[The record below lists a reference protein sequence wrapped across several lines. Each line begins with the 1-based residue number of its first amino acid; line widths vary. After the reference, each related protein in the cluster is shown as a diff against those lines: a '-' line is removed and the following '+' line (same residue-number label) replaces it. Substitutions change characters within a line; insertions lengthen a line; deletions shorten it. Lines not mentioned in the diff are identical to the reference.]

1 MLDLNL
7 IKKLDLS
14 NMRNIGFEFHEKKKK
29 KFSYNIKNIYNIQM
43 YPILKSTQSVVKNN
57 RTISIYP
64 FSTATINAG
73 ILLNI
78 MI

>member
-14 NMRNIGFEFHEKKKK
+14 NMRNIGFEFHEKKK
-29 KFSYNIKNIYNIQM
+29 FSYNIMNIYNIQM
-43 YPILKSTQSVVKNN
+43 YSILKSTQSVVKNN

-73 ILLNI
+73 I
-78 MI
+78 